1 MIFCAVLGAQGI
13 RATGFKHAQKDAHC
27 AKFESY
33 INRMTFK
40 TNTICTIPDIQSP
53 YLLKHFNII
62 ILENNL
68 IEGVGGY
75 SLFHQSKKGNFSFS

>member
-1 MIFCAVLGAQGI
+1 MAGAQGI
-13 RATGFKHAQKDAHC
+13 RAMGFKPTQNNVHC

-33 INRMTFK
+33 TNGMTFK
-40 TNTICTIPDIQSP
+40 TNAICTTPDIQPP

-68 IEGVGGY
+68 IEGVGRY
-75 SLFHQSKKGNFSFS
+75 ALFHQSI